1 MENLYFVEHFVK
13 DKAGWESSMGKRV
26 EIMGAEDM
34 TIDKAMKQ
42 DEWGGHEVLFTV
54 HNTEGTLTCCLWKT
68 SSTMPLSEFQE
79 FIDKFTG
86 AFTTNKVYVVEGGLG
101 LNLKKLDF
109 RGYLRDFINT
119 AQGRNSPGFLD
130 ASMLWMCHH
139 HVTDA
144 SKWDGVSERL
154 IKTINEK
161 CTTPSDCKTLFNPGC
176 GSPLTLF
183 FSGGSDAVC
192 FEATPAGYKME
203 DLQKDVDE
211 WTNGSAIN
219 TLYPIND
226 GESLNVMNLS
236 LDHWCQDAFAWAK
249 QSQEVTTKAV
259 HATVTSETI
268 PIASQ

>member
-1 MENLYFVEHFVK
+1 MRF
-13 DKAGWESSMGKRV
+13 SSLCTTPRV
-26 EIMGAEDM
+26 LSRAASGRHLALCLSLSSRNSLTSLLERSPLTKSMSSKEDLVSISRSS
-34 TIDKAMKQ
+34 TFAAT
-42 DEWGGHEVLFTV
+42 FA
-54 HNTEGTLTCCLWKT
+54 T
-68 SSTMPLSEFQE
+68 SSIL
-79 FIDKFTG
+79 
-86 AFTTNKVYVVEGGLG
+86 
-101 LNLKKLDF
+101 LKDATRLDF
-109 RGYLRDFINT
+109 L
-119 AQGRNSPGFLD
+119 
-130 ASMLWMCHH
+130 MLPCCGCVIVSSSICCVLYQPTPLQRRHWLTSTRLFHSD